1 MISCYSAKEIPNQ
14 ISPESFDS
22 FSALSANPDK
32 NPFFSAGMDE
42 DTKHNVENLFGFKE
56 GTLPIKFLGVPL
68 ISTRLTARDCRPL
81 IDKITNRVESWTSKR
96 LSYAGRLQLIR
107 SVLFSIQVYWS
118 SIFILPKEVCKVID
132 QILRSF
138 LWHGAVGISKAAK
151 VAWDVVCL
159 PREEG
164 GLGLKRVHDWN
175 KAAITRH
182 LWNIASNSHT
192 IWTTWIKSYLLKG
205 GSVWGIPV
213 PNDCSWNGK
222 SEVNQKPRSCKQHK
236 KGLLVRA

>member
-1 MISCYSAKEIPNQ
+1 M
-14 ISPESFDS
+14 
-22 FSALSANPDK
+22 
-32 NPFFSAGMDE
+32 
-42 DTKHNVENLFGFKE
+42 
-56 GTLPIKFLGVPL
+56 PL

-132 QILRSF
+132 QILRS
-138 LWHGAVGISKAAK
+138 HGAVGISKAAK

-159 PREEG
+159 PIEEG

-192 IWTTWIKSYLLKG
+192 IWTSCINSYLLKG
-205 GSVWGIPV
+205 RSVWGIPV
-213 PNDCSWNGK
+213 PNDCSWNWSKLLNLRDTVRPFIRSKVDKGEGTFLWFDNRHPFGP
-222 SEVNQKPRSCKQHK
+222 EV
-236 KGLLVRA
+236 L

>member
-1 MISCYSAKEIPNQ
+1 
-14 ISPESFDS
+14 
-22 FSALSANPDK
+22 
-32 NPFFSAGMDE
+32 MDE

-56 GTLPIKFLGVPL
+56 GTLPIKYLGVPL
-68 ISTRLTARDCRPL
+68 ISTRLTAGDSRPL
-81 IDKITNRVESWTSKR
+81 IDKITKRKGLNLGLANGFPMRVDFSS
-96 LSYAGRLQLIR
+96 SDQCCSVFR
-107 SVLFSIQVYWS
+107 STVYWS

-159 PREEG
+159 PREER

-192 IWTTWIKSYLLKG
+192 IWTSWINSYLLKG
-205 GSVWGIPV
+205 RSVWGIPV
-213 PNDCSWNGK
+213 PNDCSCGKKSLYLTFALLSPFPAARRLSPRFLSVNGREK
-222 SEVNQKPRSCKQHK
+222 VN
-236 KGLLVRA
+236 

>member
-1 MISCYSAKEIPNQ
+1 
-14 ISPESFDS
+14 
-22 FSALSANPDK
+22 
-32 NPFFSAGMDE
+32 MDE

-138 LWHGAVGISKAAK
+138 LWHGAVAVSY
-151 VAWDVVCL
+151 
-159 PREEG
+159 
-164 GLGLKRVHDWN
+164 
-175 KAAITRH
+175 TH
-182 LWNIASNSHT
+182 L
-192 IWTTWIKSYLLKG
+192 
-205 GSVWGIPV
+205 
-213 PNDCSWNGK
+213 
-222 SEVNQKPRSCKQHK
+222 
-236 KGLLVRA
+236 RAHET

>member
-1 MISCYSAKEIPNQ
+1 MRVDFSSSDQSC
-14 ISPESFDS
+14 
-22 FSALSANPDK
+22 
-32 NPFFSAGMDE
+32 
-42 DTKHNVENLFGFKE
+42 
-56 GTLPIKFLGVPL
+56 
-68 ISTRLTARDCRPL
+68 
-81 IDKITNRVESWTSKR
+81 
-96 LSYAGRLQLIR
+96 
-107 SVLFSIQVYWS
+107 SVFRATVYWS

-151 VAWDVVCL
+151 VAWDVVYL

-192 IWTTWIKSYLLKG
+192 IWASWIKSYLLKG
-205 GSVWGIPV
+205 RSAWGIPV
-213 PNDCSWNGK
+213 PNDSALLPSLRKTK
-222 SEVNQKPRSCKQHK
+222 SEHELKGECPRAIPSSDHLHY
-236 KGLLVRA
+236 LLIEQILETDSFLFCAS